1 MRDRNLSF
9 ALLAPAFVIVL
20 ATTLY
25 PLGYSLA
32 TAFREWNLT
41 RQRRPG
47 DFVGLDNF
55 VGAFGN
61 PEFLSSL
68 AVTAIFVVT
77 SVVAT
82 VVLAMLLALLL
93 RRTGRLHTFT
103 RIVLILPFAMS
114 PALIG
119 VSFRFMFNPEFGVLS
134 QGLGAVFPG
143 LRGTPWLADPDFAMA
158 ILVATDVWHWTPY
171 MTFMCLGGLSAV
183 PRETE
188 EAARIDGAS
197 SLRILWEIVL
207 PQMRGVLVVVAVLKT
222 IFALKMFD
230 QVVTLTGGGPGT
242 STETLA
248 FFIFKVG
255 FRWYDMGL
263 ASALAWILTAIMML
277 ISIWYVRLLMSE
289 RKLVTA

>member
-1 MRDRNLSF
+1 MRDRNLPY
-9 ALLAPAFVIVL
+9 ALMAPAFVIVL

-55 VGAFGN
+55 TGAFTN
-61 PEFLSSL
+61 HEFLSSL
-68 AVTAIFVVT
+68 WVTTVFVT
-77 SVVAT
+77 ISVVAT

-93 RRTGRLHTFT
+93 RRTGRMHTFT
-103 RIVLILPFAMS
+103 RIILILPFAMS

-134 QGLGAVFPG
+134 QGLGAVFPF
-143 LRGTPWLADPDFAMA
+143 LQGTAWLADPKYAMG
-158 ILVATDVWHWTPY
+158 ILIVTDVWHWVPY
-171 MTFMCLGGLSAV
+171 MTFMCLGGLTAV

-207 PQMRGVLVVVAVLKT
+207 PQMRGVLTVVAVLKT

-230 QVVTLTGGGPGT
+230 QVVTLTGGGPGA

-263 ASALAWILTAIMML
+263 ASALAWILTVIMML
-277 ISIWYVRLLMSE
+277 VSIWYVRLLMSE
-289 RKLVTA
+289 RKLATA